1 MRRFFLDTLS
11 PNISK
16 GTALDVPEDL
26 LHRIKNVLRINN
38 GDVVEFI
45 DGKGLLV
52 KAEATGEGKNKI
64 FNVSSIE
71 NVKNERPLVGL
82 AVSLIRRER
91 FDLLVEKAVELG
103 VDVIIPVETE
113 YSRPFGKDSYS
124 KLTERW
130 QKIAD
135 QALSQCKRLFRCKIE
150 KVMALNE
157 IINNKEF
164 NEKVFFHFGGKRPG
178 DDFLKKGRSH
188 LFIIGP
194 EGGFSPEEVNLFNEH
209 SIKFYS
215 LTDDILRT
223 ETAAFYVLS
232 VADFLG
238 SNL

>member
-1 MRRFFLDTLS
+1 MRRFFLETLS

-16 GTALDVPEDL
+16 GSMLDIPEDL
-26 LHRIKNVLRINN
+26 LHRIKDVLRVNN

-52 KAEATGEGKNKI
+52 KAEVTRVGKNSTFI
-64 FNVSSIE
+64 VNATE
-71 NVKNERPLVGL
+71 NIKNDRPLIGV

-103 VDVIIPVETE
+103 VDVIIPLETE
-113 YSRPFGKDSYS
+113 YSRPFGKESYS

-135 QALSQCKRLFRCKIE
+135 QALSQCKRLFRCKVERVMNIDEVIE
-150 KVMALNE
+150 
-157 IINNKEF
+157 NKGFE
-164 NEKVFFHFGGKRPG
+164 EKVFFHFGGQKP
-178 DDFLKKGRSH
+178 DNNFVKKGRSH

-194 EGGFSPEEVNLFNEH
+194 EGAFSPEEVTLLNDKG
-209 SIKFYS
+209 IKFYS

-232 VADFLG
+232 IANFLG
-238 SNL
+238 SK